1 MLAMALCISGDFSLA
16 IVGISVCIFGHF
28 YFAEN
33 KPVLLEQENVSPF
46 LAITQGETD
55 IRTSCRNNG
64 GTKEKRHE
72 NKSDQNFSSHT
83 RLLLPGFSYRRL
95 YL

>member
-33 KPVLLEQENVSPF
+33 
-46 LAITQGETD
+46 
-55 IRTSCRNNG
+55 
-64 GTKEKRHE
+64 
-72 NKSDQNFSSHT
+72 NKTNSSKI
-83 RLLLPGFSYRRL
+83 
-95 YL
+95 